1 MLGFIFKILIKI
13 GLNAGAIYLAI
24 NYVPGAT
31 FTGTWKEYAI
41 FGFTAMMV
49 NWLIK
54 PILKFITKPLIW
66 LTLGFFSIVINMLIL
81 YGLDYYFPNLQIE
94 GLIALF
100 WSSLIFA
107 AANIY

>member
-1 MLGFIFKILIKI
+1 MLGFLFKILIKI

-24 NYVPGAT
+24 NYVPGVT
-31 FTGTWKEYAI
+31 FIGGLKEYLF
-41 FGFTAMMV
+41 FGFIAMIA

-54 PILKFITKPLIW
+54 PILKFLTKPLIW
-66 LTLGFFSIVINMLIL
+66 LTFGLFSVIINMIIL
-81 YGLDYYFPNLQIE
+81 YGLDYYFPNLKIE

-107 AANIY
+107 IANIY